1 MPIAVSWRDWQE
13 RAGPEPEGQ
22 RGKQVP
28 SGQGREMRFLGRE
41 EQKWG
46 ARQDCGCWH
55 RLLSVCPGV
64 SFKTSQTHHSFY
76 LFIYP
81 QEWTNV
87 INDGFPHPQRARYQ
101 AHFGPAPP
109 TVHIYFLPSW
119 APFFL
124 CHGKTCLS
132 SSPRKVHLYLRL
144 LLLKVWSTTSS
155 ICLTWNLVRNA
166 ESQATLP
173 HPSQNLQ
180 FNKIPS
186 RFMCTF
192 MFAKHYPDQA
202 LSLSNTFVQ

>member
-55 RLLSVCPGV
+55 RLLSVCPEV

-101 AHFGPAPP
+101 AHFNPAPP

-124 CHGKTCLS
+124 SWENVPLFLTKK
-132 SSPRKVHLYLRL
+132 SSPVLETLATQSVVHD
-144 LLLKVWSTTSS
+144 
-155 ICLTWNLVRNA
+155 
-166 ESQATLP
+166 QQHLP
-173 HPSQNLQ
+173 HLES
-180 FNKIPS
+180 
-186 RFMCTF
+186 C
-192 MFAKHYPDQA
+192 
-202 LSLSNTFVQ
+202 